1 MTKKTRNSQDSKKLT
16 ETIVDGIQE
25 VKGKDIVVLDLRDI
39 DHAICDFFVICSGE
53 SSTQVE
59 GIANSIRKETS
70 KKLKEKPFN
79 EEGKRNAEWVLL
91 DYVSVVA
98 HIFYK
103 EKREYYNL
111 EDLWADAK
119 REEVPNLA

>member
-1 MTKKTRNSQDSKKLT
+1 MAKEILDNDSQILCD
-16 ETIVDGIQE
+16 TIVEGMQE
-25 VKGKDIVVLDLRDI
+25 NKANDIVVLDLREI
-39 DHAICDFFVICSGE
+39 DNAVADFFVICSGE

-59 GIANSIRKETS
+59 GISSSVVRHTRKV
-70 KKLKEKPFN
+70 LQEKPLSL
-79 EEGKRNAEWVLL
+79 EGKTNREWILL

-103 EKREYYNL
+103 ETREFYDL

-119 REEVPNLA
+119 RTDIPNLN